1 MIRRRQIDLV
11 PPEMEDTQLDTNIW
25 RGWFYCLEFKKPS

>member
-11 PPEMEDTQLDTNIW
+11 PLEMEDIQLDTTIW
-25 RGWFYCLEFKKPS
+25 RGWFYCLEFNKPS

>member
-11 PPEMEDTQLDTNIW
+11 PPEMEDIQLDMTIW
-25 RGWFYCLEFKKPS
+25 RGCFYCLEFNKPS